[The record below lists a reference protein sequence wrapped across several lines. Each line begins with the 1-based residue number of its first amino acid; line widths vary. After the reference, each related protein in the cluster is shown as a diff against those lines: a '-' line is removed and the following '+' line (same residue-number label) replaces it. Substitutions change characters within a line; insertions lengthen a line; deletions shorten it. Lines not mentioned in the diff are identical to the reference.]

1 MFNDGFNGGGVM
13 EDLVI
18 AISMFG
24 YSGNS
29 LFVDILDDVVKGYG
43 GVE

>member
-24 YSGNS
+24 YTFIVG
-29 LFVDILDDVVKGYG
+29 VVIVVIYENLKRRK
-43 GVE
+43 

>member
-24 YSGNS
+24 YTFIIGI
-29 LFVDILDDVVKGYG
+29 VIVVIYENLKRRK
-43 GVE
+43 

>member
-13 EDLVI
+13 EDLMI

-24 YSGNS
+24 YTFIIGI
-29 LFVDILDDVVKGYG
+29 VIVVIYENLKRGK
-43 GVE
+43 

>member
-13 EDLVI
+13 EDLTI

-24 YSGNS
+24 YTFIIGI
-29 LFVDILDDVVKGYG
+29 VIVVIYENLKRGK
-43 GVE
+43 

>member
-24 YSGNS
+24 YTFIIGI
-29 LFVDILDDVVKGYG
+29 VIVVIYENLKRGK
-43 GVE
+43 